1 MTASASDLTGA
12 AGGDTP
18 GPSALSQAGT
28 TMSAR
33 PGRVGREN
41 YPVQKKFLIDDQRH
55 RWLVHTAHDSGPRVG
70 YVSLLR
76 HTIDLL
82 SHRDP
87 LLAELRNHVSA
98 HPVTGKDNGKTITLN
113 VTRAQDSWLRTTAH
127 HTAELGISQQ
137 QLIHAIIDWLAEHP
151 DVLAA
156 LRADLPAIQ

>member
-1 MTASASDLTGA
+1 MTAADPPVA
-12 AGGDTP
+12 DGGFYPP
-18 GPSALSQAGT
+18 GRPAPAHAEPT
-28 TMSAR
+28 VSAR

-55 RWLVHTAHDSGPRVG
+55 RWLVHAAHDSGPRVG

-87 LLAELRNHVSA
+87 LLAELRNHISA

-113 VTRAQDSWLRTTAH
+113 VTRAQDDWLRTTAH
-127 HTAELGISQQ
+127 HTGELGISQQ
-137 QLIHAIIDWLAEHP
+137 QLIHGIIDWLATSP

-156 LRADLPAIQ
+156 LRANLPAIP